1 MRNIVVDKNKE
12 ICAVVVTY
20 NRKALLQEC
29 LEALKKNKGVSN
41 IVVINNNSTDG
52 TKEYL
57 DTLDSNFY
65 IIENSSENLGG
76 AGGFS
81 LGMELAYKKTNADY
95 FWIMDDDTIPTI
107 KASQFLLEKAAIL
120 NDQFGFL
127 CSNVRWKDSSACN
140 IPMVAKNW
148 PELIQNGL
156 ISVTQGTF
164 VSILVSR
171 ESVKKYGVPTKEL
184 FIWGDDTEYTV
195 RLTQK
200 LDSYFVSDSIVEHK
214 TTNNLTGISIK
225 NDSDTRISRYFY
237 LYRNLIFISKKYKGK
252 KSTVKLFIHYIIYAL
267 SVLFT
272 SKDKNWRR
280 AFVVLKGIFAGIAF
294 NPKIKYVK

>member
-1 MRNIVVDKNKE
+1 MDKNKE

-29 LEALKKNKGVSN
+29 LSALRNNKNVSN
-41 IVVINNNSTDG
+41 IVVVNNNSTDG

-57 DTLDSNFY
+57 DTLDPEFY
-65 IIENSSENLGG
+65 IIQHSTENLGG

-81 LGMELAYKKTNADY
+81 MGMELAYKKSNADY
-95 FWIMDDDTIPTI
+95 FWIMDDDTIPNVDAGGALI
-107 KASQFLLEKAAIL
+107 KKATML

-140 IPMVAKNW
+140 IPMPAKDW
-148 PELIQNGL
+148 PELIQDGL
-156 ISVTQGTF
+156 VSVTQGTF

-171 ESVKKYGVPTKEL
+171 KSVEEYGVPTKEL

-200 LDSYFVSDSIVEHK
+200 NSSYFVQDSIVEHK
-214 TTNNLTGISIK
+214 TENNLVDISIK
-225 NDSDTRISRYFY
+225 NDSINRIGRYFY
-237 LYRNLIFISKKYKGK
+237 LYRNLIFISKTYKSK
-252 KSTVKLFIHYIIYAL
+252 KSAVKLFVHFLVYSI

-272 SKDKNWRR
+272 SKNKKWKR
-280 AFVVLKGIFAGIAF
+280 FFMVLKGTFSGVTF
-294 NPKIKYVK
+294 NPEIKYVKKI